1 MKIQSDIKSEVEKK
15 ISAFNRQN
23 KCKYIARYKGKFLY
37 LDRASGFFGSLSP
50 VFRLT
55 FSGDI
60 ESWDFAIYKFSRE
73 SYDSEG
79 FFFPGSEHVDG
90 TIEGAMLAGLEAYT

>member
-15 ISAFNRQN
+15 ISAFNRQH
-23 KCKYIARYKGKFLY
+23 KCKYVYRYKGKFLY
-37 LDRASGFFGSLSP
+37 LDRTSGFLSSLSP
-50 VFRLT
+50 VCRLT

-60 ESWDFAIYKFSRE
+60 ESWDFAIYKFSNE

-79 FFFPGSEHVDG
+79 FLFPGSEHVDG
-90 TIEGAMLAGLEAYT
+90 TIEGAMFAGLEAYT